1 MADIKTQSRGEGTC
15 RFAAER
21 LRPLIRAFSREIGG
35 VKAGADSEYIHRMR
49 VASRRLRA
57 ALPLFDTCFPEKK
70 FRRWMQ
76 EIKKITNALGEA
88 RDADVQIGFL
98 LGYADALNK
107 QKERETRVLIPA
119 DPVAGLPPVVSSG
132 GS

>member
-21 LRPLIRAFSREIGG
+21 LRPLIRAFSQEIGG
-35 VKAGADSEYIHRMR
+35 VKEGEDSEYIHRMR

-57 ALPLFDTCFPEKK
+57 ALPLFDTCFPDKK

-76 EIKKITNALGEA
+76 EIKKNHEG
-88 RDADVQIGFL
+88 
-98 LGYADALNK
+98 
-107 QKERETRVLIPA
+107 
-119 DPVAGLPPVVSSG
+119 AGRG
-132 GS
+132 TGR